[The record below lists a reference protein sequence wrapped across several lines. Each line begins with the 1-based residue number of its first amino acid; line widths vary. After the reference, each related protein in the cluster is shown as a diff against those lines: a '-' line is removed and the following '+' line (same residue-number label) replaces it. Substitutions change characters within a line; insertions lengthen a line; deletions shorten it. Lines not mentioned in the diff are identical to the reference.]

1 MKFSLVV
8 GQGPHKGRVIPVST
22 PQFLVGRDSKC
33 HLRPASQTISKRHCE
48 VLNREDRWFVRDLH
62 STNGTFIND
71 EQVTGERELH
81 DGDVLKVGPLEFG
94 VRIEVQAEKPTAV
107 EKDTQAPEATSPAP
121 EEAPP
126 EPAATPGGPEV
137 LDDDAVG
144 SMLLELTGDEQA
156 AGQDSDALE
165 GSTIM
170 DVIKQPEEKT
180 GPYRPASQKPSTPAN
195 TSNAA
200 KQILEKYRRRPRS

>member
-48 VLNREDRWFVRDLH
+48 LLNREDRWFVRDLH

-71 EQVTGERELH
+71 DQVTGERELH
-81 DGDVLKVGPLEFG
+81 DGDALKVGPLEFG
-94 VRIEVQAEKPTAV
+94 VRIEVQAEKPTEV
-107 EKDTQAPEATSPAP
+107 EKDTKAPEATSAVP
-121 EEAPP
+121 EEPVAPP
-126 EPAATPGGPEV
+126 PVTQGAEV
-137 LDDDAVG
+137 LDEDAVG

-156 AGQDSDALE
+156 AGQDSGALE

-170 DVIKQPEEKT
+170 DVIKQPGEDKA
-180 GPYRPASQKPSTPAN
+180 GPYRPASQKPSTPGN
-195 TSNAA
+195 TSSAA
-200 KQILEKYRRRPRS
+200 KAILEKYRRRPRS

>member
-1 MKFSLVV
+1 MKFSLIV
-8 GQGPHKGRVIPVST
+8 GQGPHKGRVIPVSS
-22 PQFLVGRDSKC
+22 PQFLIGRDSKC

-48 VLNREDRWFVRDLH
+48 LLNRGDMWFARDLN
-62 STNGTFIND
+62 STNGTFINE
-71 EQVTGERELH
+71 EQLTGERELQ

-107 EKDTQAPEATSPAP
+107 EKDTKAPEATA
-121 EEAPP
+121 A
-126 EPAATPGGPEV
+126 PAAAAAEAARPEGEV

-144 SMLLELTGDEQA
+144 SMLLELTGSEQD
-156 AGQDSDALE
+156 AGQDSSALE

-170 DVIKQPEEKT
+170 DVIKGPGEEGKAA
-180 GPYRPASQKPSTPAN
+180 PYRPPSQKPSTPGN

-200 KQILEKYRRRPRS
+200 KAILEKYRRRPRS